1 MRKFLKVSLLVAL
14 FCALM
19 QVAFTSCSD
28 SDDPK
33 PAPAPEPANIPQYL
47 FIYVKNESGENLL
60 NPETSGNLVGE
71 LEGNLKYDEKVYPI
85 NWDEISKPCIHFRS
99 YSDRTKFYGLFYET
113 EFLRNYS
120 DRRYGLVV
128 GFFSSLQ
135 SWNKNLT
142 LEFPQ
147 YDKAYEIE
155 WKLRTMDGSHEPGA
169 DYNFNTYMSDLII
182 NGEVILT
189 NCGLGTFEYTVVLP
203 DKK

>member
-71 LEGNLKYDEKVYPI
+71 LEGNLKYDEKFIPSIGMKSRSRAY
-85 NWDEISKPCIHFRS
+85 IS
-99 YSDRTKFYGLFYET
+99 
-113 EFLRNYS
+113 
-120 DRRYGLVV
+120 
-128 GFFSSLQ
+128 
-135 SWNKNLT
+135 
-142 LEFPQ
+142 
-147 YDKAYEIE
+147 A
-155 WKLRTMDGSHEPGA
+155 A
-169 DYNFNTYMSDLII
+169 
-182 NGEVILT
+182 ILT
-189 NCGLGTFEYTVVLP
+189 VPNFTDYFMRP
-203 DKK
+203 NS